1 MLISSD
7 APLRVKERIKSLVLT
22 YNLFK
27 NRNEWTNSQLYRQ
40 RLATRIFIFT
50 LSVTLLVQIFYVAF
64 NNETHTVTSENLSI
78 DKFNRL
84 HEKYPNT
91 LQCPCQSLSIE
102 YHNFI
107 AFRPR
112 LHSLCT
118 SQFTNASSLWAT
130 IEYPRTMYTAK
141 GRPLFRTK
149 VDDFRQIASP
159 FFQIITSFCTL
170 SNQKINTELAK
181 FDSTA
186 FITPNLITSDQF
198 QVQINQIINQFID
211 STAQSFWSSL
221 LLINNMTHANMLL
234 SALAT
239 DSTLT
244 LYPDYYYG
252 AYEYIYDRNDE
263 IYSSNLTGVQCD
275 CQETSR
281 CVQQAVVYALDTVTE
296 LQPVLGK
303 YLYIHSKNSFV
314 KTLEIFLLLIIRYFC
329 WLLCG

>member
-1 MLISSD
+1 MISEGVRSS
-7 APLRVKERIKSLVLT
+7 VKQRLKSLVIT

-27 NRNEWTNSQLYRQ
+27 DRNERTDSHVYRQ
-40 RLATRIFIFT
+40 RLATRIFIFILSIT
-50 LSVTLLVQIFYVAF
+50 LIVQIFYVAF
-64 NNETHTVTSENLSI
+64 GNETHAVTSENLSI
-78 DKFNRL
+78 DRFNRL

-102 YHNFI
+102 YQNFI
-107 AFRPR
+107 SFQPR
-112 LHSLCT
+112 LHSLCS
-118 SQFTNASSLWAT
+118 SQFINVSSPWTT
-130 IEYPRTMYTAK
+130 IDYPRSMYTEK

-159 FFQIITSFCTL
+159 FFQILTSFCTL
-170 SNQKINTELAK
+170 SNQKINTELVK
-181 FDSTA
+181 FNSTA
-186 FITPNLITSDQF
+186 FITPNLVTSDQF
-198 QVQINQIINQFID
+198 QIQMNQIINQFIH

-221 LLINNMTHANMLL
+221 LLSNNMTHANMLI

-263 IYSSNLTGVQCD
+263 VYNSTLTGVQCD

-281 CVQQAVVYALDTVTE
+281 CVQQAIVYALDTLTV

-303 YLYIHSKNSFV
+303 CLYIHSENSSMKNE
-314 KTLEIFLLLIIRYFC
+314 EIFLFVDN
-329 WLLCG
+329 